1 MAVRAGRFEGHLEPG
16 LYLRRPG
23 HRAPNSRLQA
33 EAGARADVG
42 VSFCVQGL
50 RRSEGTALQV
60 GGSRQVWTVKT
71 ECSTEPGQSCASW
84 GAGGAPGLCSRWT
97 LCSEPTRGLGV
108 QGGALA
114 ILRGDRA
121 AHGARGAVT
130 VAPPHHPRAS
140 PAPPRIGCFVSFAFP
155 SCAAGHSRLAGNLRH
170 SQVDG
175 SAWSP
180 PRCHLGPGLLLMH
193 ALKCYHV
200 GMTGDQGLH
209 RTSGFCSPRFP
220 PRDAGRCPAPARMHL
235 HSRSCRSHP
244 PPART
249 CTPGSAAAPCPAR
262 CPSGTPAWTG
272 WPPPWTRRSAPA
284 TRPPRTGRRPRW
296 PPWLPSGSS
305 LSRSAP
311 WTCSAAVKERVHGTE
326 LKAGPHGPKENWRH
340 EACLGL
346 TPGGGAKGDPRG
358 GKQVRTPC
366 NTSAVGAEGPGAGR
380 TRVCDSA
387 GHGRPWSSAADLC
400 VCLCA
405 CGAEDVTRSK
415 MK

>member
-1 MAVRAGRFEGHLEPG
+1 M
-16 LYLRRPG
+16 
-23 HRAPNSRLQA
+23 
-33 EAGARADVG
+33 RADVG

-60 GGSRQVWTVKT
+60 GGGRQVWTVKT

-155 SCAAGHSRLAGNLRH
+155 SCAAGHSRLTGNLRH

-200 GMTGDQGLH
+200 GMTGDQGPH

-220 PRDAGRCPAPARMHL
+220 PRDAGRCPAPAGTHL
-235 HSRSCRSHP
+235 HSRICRSALPSSLPFRHSSMDWMAASVDAKVGSGHAP
-244 PPART
+244 STYRASAAMAAVASFRFLFKSLSSLDMFSSCERT
-249 CTPGSAAAPCPAR
+249 C
-262 CPSGTPAWTG
+262 
-272 WPPPWTRRSAPA
+272 
-284 TRPPRTGRRPRW
+284 
-296 PPWLPSGSS
+296 
-305 LSRSAP
+305 SR
-311 WTCSAAVKERVHGTE
+311 H
-326 LKAGPHGPKENWRH
+326 
-340 EACLGL
+340 
-346 TPGGGAKGDPRG
+346 
-358 GKQVRTPC
+358 
-366 NTSAVGAEGPGAGR
+366 
-380 TRVCDSA
+380 
-387 GHGRPWSSAADLC
+387 
-400 VCLCA
+400 
-405 CGAEDVTRSK
+405 
-415 MK
+415 